1 MATDSELVCSNWWE
15 LIEDDGL
22 DDILQLAET
31 IRANPVY
38 DDDDTDHLLSQNN
51 SRSCM
56 LAVVVSVNSY
66 Q

>member
-38 DDDDTDHLLSQNN
+38 DDVDTDHLLSQNN